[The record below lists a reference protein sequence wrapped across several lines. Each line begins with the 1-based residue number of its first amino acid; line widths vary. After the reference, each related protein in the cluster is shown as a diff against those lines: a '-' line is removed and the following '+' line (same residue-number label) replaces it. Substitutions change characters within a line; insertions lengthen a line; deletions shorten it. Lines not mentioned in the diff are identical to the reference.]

1 MRNLLLVSLLCA
13 ACTAETPG
21 ESVQVNWVLDQD
33 ERAENTDFETAA
45 GFAVHL
51 DEARVDL
58 ASVYLYAPPSAR
70 LSAIA
75 WLERGLVSVAH
86 AHGGVDN
93 EKGRRVLA
101 EWTKPMNID
110 ALGGSPV
117 PLSKVAAEGGTVD
130 AVKLEF
136 KKGVIARV
144 RGSAE
149 RAGKHWRFEAEV
161 DPEEAIARTVELIE
175 LDETLEEDA
184 VVHVSV
190 QPKAWLQLCD
200 FSRLGEGAPNA
211 DAAEVVKATTDD
223 QVGRA
228 ISIGVRSP
236 NAFRVYLQEEA
247 GHAH

>member
-1 MRNLLLVSLLCA
+1 MRNLLLVPLLCA

-21 ESVQVNWVLDQD
+21 ESVQVHWVLDQD
-33 ERAENTDFETAA
+33 ERAQNTDFETDT
-45 GFAVHL
+45 GYRVHL

-75 WLERGLVSVAH
+75 WLERSLVSVAH

-110 ALGGSPV
+110 ALAGSAV
-117 PLSKVAAEGGTVD
+117 ELSEAAAEGGVVD

-136 KKGVIARV
+136 KKGTIAYV

-149 RAGKHWRFEAEV
+149 RDGKHWRFEAEV
-161 DPEEAIARTVELIE
+161 DPEDAIARTVELIE
-175 LDETLEEDA
+175 LDETLEADT

-190 QPKAWLQLCD
+190 QPQAWLQLCD
-200 FSRLGEGAPNA
+200 FSRLGAG
-211 DAAEVVKATTDD
+211 TTDAESANVVELSTSD

-228 ISIGVRSP
+228 LSIGVRSP
-236 NAFRVYLQEEA
+236 NAFRVYLEEEG